1 MSEITQVLMKRLA
14 RKGLDTTSIPVYIRD
29 VCNILSGGKYVDL
42 QKLNQWLQLMGWG
55 DSELDS
61 YTLQLIE
68 AHFENDEISP
78 ELGKTFDCKTHSLHT
93 H

>member
-1 MSEITQVLMKRLA
+1 MSEITQVLLKRLA
-14 RKGLDTTSIPVYIRD
+14 GKGLDTVSIPGYIRD
-29 VCNILSGGKYVDL
+29 VCNILSGGEHVGL
-42 QKLNQWLQLMGWG
+42 QKINQWLHLMGWD

-78 ELGKTFDCKTHSLHT
+78 ELGKTFECKTHSLHT